1 MKFSYIFTLGLAMSL
16 TMSIQTFAAA
26 TSTQPTREA
35 AVEWAKSKIGT
46 AIDYDGLYGAQC
58 VDLIKGY
65 SNELWNYY
73 SLRGNAGEY
82 VSNTLPDD
90 WARYSVGQA
99 TPEPGDIVVFGGG
112 QFGVSAYG
120 HIGIVYAV
128 DSSKYYYIDYSG
140 AYSGSPGA
148 ARSAALNRYTALIK
162 PSFANSSSSSSL
174 SSAAEISNG
183 EYYFENY
190 NGGVLTIDDYTGN
203 GANVNI
209 TDKSGLYRQMWRIE
223 KLSDN
228 SFKLTSMHTGKGVN
242 VNGDGEETYE
252 NNRNIWAWD
261 YVNDGTANWY
271 IVSDGDGWYRLICKR
286 SGKAMSVTS
295 DRNVVQRDSDS
306 GTDQKWRLKSKDE
319 VDNSGQNSSSSDNN
333 SSNNNS
339 NNSNNNSS
347 QRNTANWRY
356 DGYGWWLEYADG
368 SYPWSSWVKVD
379 GTWYYFNYYGYA
391 TRGWEEIAG
400 RWYYFDSDY
409 SMRTGWVQSGGN
421 WYYLDS
427 SGYMLVNTRTPDG
440 YYVGFDGI
448 YR

>member
-1 MKFSYIFTLGLAMSL
+1 
-16 TMSIQTFAAA
+16 
-26 TSTQPTREA
+26 
-35 AVEWAKSKIGT
+35 
-46 AIDYDGLYGAQC
+46 
-58 VDLIKGY
+58 
-65 SNELWNYY
+65 
-73 SLRGNAGEY
+73 
-82 VSNTLPDD
+82 
-90 WARYSVGQA
+90 
-99 TPEPGDIVVFGGG
+99 
-112 QFGVSAYG
+112 
-120 HIGIVYAV
+120 
-128 DSSKYYYIDYSG
+128 
-140 AYSGSPGA
+140 
-148 ARSAALNRYTALIK
+148 
-162 PSFANSSSSSSL
+162 
-174 SSAAEISNG
+174 
-183 EYYFENY
+183 
-190 NGGVLTIDDYTGN
+190 
-203 GANVNI
+203 
-209 TDKSGLYRQMWRIE
+209 
-223 KLSDN
+223 
-228 SFKLTSMHTGKGVN
+228 
-242 VNGDGEETYE
+242 
-252 NNRNIWAWD
+252 
-261 YVNDGTANWY
+261 
-271 IVSDGDGWYRLICKR
+271 
-286 SGKAMSVTS
+286 MSVTS

-421 WYYLDS
+421 WYYLAS